1 MIAPNYVF
9 NFKLNITI
17 QNWAKKVCMQSTQ
30 GRSDIY
36 MGSGGCVVER
46 KAPNNVWCAWSTGD
60 GLSAITEPNEHED
73 SYHRD
78 L

>member
-9 NFKLNITI
+9 NLSRSKIGP
-17 QNWAKKVCMQSTQ
+17 KKFVCRAQ

-36 MGSGGCVVER
+36 MGSGGVVER

>member
-1 MIAPNYVF
+1 
-9 NFKLNITI
+9 
-17 QNWAKKVCMQSTQ
+17 
-30 GRSDIY
+30 
-36 MGSGGCVVER
+36 MGGGVVER

-60 GLSAITEPNEHED
+60 GLSAITDPNEHED

>member
-1 MIAPNYVF
+1 MYVTYHDK
-9 NFKLNITI
+9 KLG
-17 QNWAKKVCMQSTQ
+17 QKSLCVEHS
-30 GRSDIY
+30 RSQRY
-36 MGSGGCVVER
+36 LHGEWGEGVGGMVER

>member
-1 MIAPNYVF
+1 
-9 NFKLNITI
+9 
-17 QNWAKKVCMQSTQ
+17 
-30 GRSDIY
+30 
-36 MGSGGCVVER
+36 MGSGEWGGMVER